1 MNEKPLE
8 DWKQIPIGD
17 LGIFFGGLTGK
28 TTKDFGEGSAFLT
41 YMQVYLQKTSQKE
54 AVDFVVIDGH
64 EKQNKV
70 VYGDILF
77 TTSSETPDEIGM
89 TDVFLESDWS
99 PYLNSFCFG
108 LRVRDNSLLYPPFT
122 KYLLRGNKFREK
134 IRPLAQGSTRFNLSK
149 GNLAKI
155 SLLFPPLTEQKKIAS
170 ILTSVDEVIE
180 KTQKQIDKLQDL
192 KKATMNEL
200 LTKGIGH
207 TEFKASELGRIPK
220 SWKTVSISDV
230 CEEIFL
236 GLTSKVDYVD
246 SGGVYLVRATDIS
259 TGILDFSKTK
269 RISQEQH
276 QKLTKYRK
284 AKKGDVL
291 VSKSGSLGVC
301 ALVDT
306 DTEFSIYESI
316 IVMQSDKKILSSN
329 FLLWFFRSSL
339 TQHQMLGDSVGSTVG
354 HLNLGDFRQLRMTLP
369 PLDEQMEISKKI
381 SEINV
386 NLNLK
391 TIKLSQIQS
400 LKKSLMQDLLTGKV
414 RVQVN

>member
-8 DWKQIPIGD
+8 GWKQIPIGD

-28 TTKDFGEGSAFLT
+28 TAKDFGEGSAFLT

-122 KYLLRGNKFREK
+122 KYLLKGNKFREK

-180 KTQKQIDKLQDL
+180 NTQKQIDKLQDL
-192 KKATMNEL
+192 KRGTINEL
-200 LTKGIGH
+200 LTKGIGN
-207 TEFKASELGRIPK
+207 TEFKESEVGKIPK
-220 SWKTVSISDV
+220 TWEVKKLQDCCELITNGYVGATREIYEENGVPYLLCQNVRPNHFVDEVFKYISY
-230 CEEIFL
+230 EF
-236 GLTSKVDYVD
+236 
-246 SGGVYLVRATDIS
+246 
-259 TGILDFSKTK
+259 
-269 RISQEQH
+269 H
-276 QKLTKYRK
+276 QKNKRSQLLE
-284 AKKGDVL
+284 GDVL
-291 VSKSGSLGVC
+291 TVQTGAGNGDTCVVPKKYEGSNCHALIVSRTRK
-301 ALVDT
+301 
-306 DTEFSIYESI
+306 E
-316 IVMQSDKKILSSN
+316 ILN
-329 FLLWFFRSSL
+329 PHFFEYFY
-339 TQHQMLGDSVGSTVG
+339 G
-354 HLNLGDFRQLRMTLP
+354 FRQR
-369 PLDEQMEISKKI
+369 
-381 SEINV
+381 
-386 NLNLK
+386 
-391 TIKLSQIQS
+391 
-400 LKKSLMQDLLTGKV
+400 
-414 RVQVN
+414 